1 VPIGTALFAAT
12 TAFQLVKEGCA
23 LYKEVKGVAGNVKQI
38 YDEISGQFAGKTV
51 SKEQAKK
58 IEAEKA
64 RVQTVAKT
72 DPTEVIFKIGDNL
85 GEMFDAFDRLEAI
98 FWEQEREAKKVQS
111 ADVSLKRMALR
122 RILIR
127 NKLQSM
133 HQEIKHQM
141 IYESPPELGA
151 LWSEFEAMRDQIEAE
166 QTEAREKQE
175 REDESAR
182 LKQEALMME
191 IRNKSIDVGVAIT
204 GLIFLGWVMWQ
215 LKRQTEER
223 AFFWLTS

>member
-1 VPIGTALFAAT
+1 MPIGTALFAAT

-38 YDEISGQFAGKTV
+38 YDEINGQFAGKKV

-64 RVQTVAKT
+64 RVAEVAKASP
-72 DPTEVIFKIGDNL
+72 DEVIFKIGDNL

-98 FWEQEREAKKVQS
+98 FWEQEREAKRVQA

-133 HQEIKHQM
+133 HTDIKHHM

-151 LWSEFEAMRDQIEAE
+151 LWSQFEEMRNQIEAE
-166 QTEAREKQE
+166 QTEARQKQE
-175 REDESAR
+175 HEDMVAQRE
-182 LKQEALMME
+182 KEALMAE
-191 IRNKSIDVGVAIT
+191 VRNKSIDVAVLVF
-204 GLIFLGWVMWQ
+204 GLLFWGWILWQ
-215 LKRQTEER
+215 LKNQTEER
-223 AFFWLTS
+223 ASFWLT